1 MNLEQALLLVS
12 ESINAHLRTERLM
25 ASDNSASHHH
35 QAKQDHARDTWDA
48 QDYKDATEGGCGF
61 PWESDE
67 ENEWTS
73 IISRDTT
80 FTLMHIAV
88 NMVMALAPE
97 EWTEATHEDW
107 VAFLDQDCTL
117 DSDAV
122 AQFMHGWDG
131 EFTY

>member
-25 ASDNSASHHH
+25 ASDNSASH